1 MAKTIHSINRISLI
15 IAWLY
20 FRKVIATMDHDLNLE
35 EMLDGGSM
43 DMFEYAEEENM
54 EEVCLDDR
62 EEVEVEEGES
72 EEEEDSDG
80 QQEEGPEVIAK
91 KKKLTA
97 AVWFTAAKKLD
108 SGKALCLVCKLVFSL
123 GDGSPSNVRKHVIK
137 RHSGSPEHKK
147 MIEMERK
154 QKEEKKKKRDDKP
167 KVSIKDFFVGKK
179 AISKKEAQKISSEL
193 EDFLVG
199 TNTSLSM
206 VENPFF
212 RKMLF
217 SLNSG

>member
-1 MAKTIHSINRISLI
+1 
-15 IAWLY
+15 
-20 FRKVIATMDHDLNLE
+20 MDHNLNLE
-35 EMLDGGSM
+35 EMLAGGNM
-43 DMFEYAEEENM
+43 EEFVAEENM
-54 EEVCLDDR
+54 EEVGLDNS
-62 EEVEVEEGES
+62 EKVEVDEGDSEI
-72 EEEEDSDG
+72 EEEEDSEG

-108 SGKALCLVCKLVFSL
+108 AGKALYLVCKLVFSL

-154 QKEEKKKKRDDKP
+154 QKEEKRDDRS

-179 AISKKEAQKISSEL
+179 AISKKEAQKISSEV